1 MDVFLLIGN
10 DVDEFETV
18 MHGLIF
24 WRCLVVLP
32 IAPVKYK
39 CSTAKTPLNHNA
51 SMLLNYFI
59 LVILTNHGQ

>member
-1 MDVFLLIGN
+1 MDVFPLIGYG
-10 DVDEFETV
+10 VDEFETV

-39 CSTAKTPLNHNA
+39 CSTAKTPLNHNVV
-51 SMLLNYFI
+51 MVLNHFI
-59 LVILTNHGQ
+59 LVI